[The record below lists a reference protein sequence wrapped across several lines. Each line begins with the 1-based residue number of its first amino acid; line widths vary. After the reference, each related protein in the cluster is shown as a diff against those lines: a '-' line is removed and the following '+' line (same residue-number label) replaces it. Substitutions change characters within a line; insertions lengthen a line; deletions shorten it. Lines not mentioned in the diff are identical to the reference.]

1 MNSLLTNYFTLN
13 LCAEDTLNLLDGQFV
28 LSSNTQSRKTQKKE
42 KTKRQIVVHFDLSL
56 PSLFFSSLTLTHLCF
71 ACHAIN
77 LNITT
82 VNTVFKALSWALL
95 QVSQRLKPT
104 LLVVVESCGKW
115 YQKSIYAYIST
126 WFEPKQTAWNCNY
139 STFQVSFREIDYL
152 MSKDLCLRYFIH
164 TWN

>member
-28 LSSNTQSRKTQKKE
+28 SSSNTQSRKTQKKE
-42 KTKRQIVVHFDLSL
+42 KTERQIVVHFDLSL

-95 QVSQRLKPT
+95 LVSQGLKLT
-104 LLVVVESCGKW
+104 SLVVVESCGNLWKVIPEV
-115 YQKSIYAYIST
+115 YLRIHFDVISAKADSLELQLQH
-126 WFEPKQTAWNCNY
+126 FSGEFP
-139 STFQVSFREIDYL
+139 
-152 MSKDLCLRYFIH
+152 
-164 TWN
+164 